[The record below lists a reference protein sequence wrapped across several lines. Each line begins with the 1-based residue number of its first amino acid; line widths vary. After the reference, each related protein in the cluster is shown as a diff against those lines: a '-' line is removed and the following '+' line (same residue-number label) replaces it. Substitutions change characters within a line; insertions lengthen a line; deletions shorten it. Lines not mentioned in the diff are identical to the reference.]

1 MSDPAKYRT
10 REEVN
15 KIKAD
20 RDPIENLKAYLMSD
34 KMFNETDLKE
44 LDASIKKEMLEAA
57 DFAINSNLPSENEL
71 WTDVY
76 I

>member
-1 MSDPAKYRT
+1 M
-10 REEVN
+10 
-15 KIKAD
+15 
-20 RDPIENLKAYLMSD
+20 L
-34 KMFNETDLKE
+34 NETDLKE